1 MSKVLVALR
10 SPDDLEAIRLGAKIM
25 RERGATMAVC
35 QVRGRDDDPRSD
47 LALQRR
53 ITSRLRATLGA
64 IAEEVPVFVIGGTR
78 GDDLAS
84 IAKTWNADVL
94 VSNGNVEVIT

>member
-10 SPDDLEAIRLGAKIM
+10 SPDDVETIRLGAKIM
-25 RERGATMAVC
+25 RERGADMAVC
-35 QVRGRDDDPRSD
+35 QVRASGDDGRSD

-53 ITSRLRATLGA
+53 ITSRLRSTLGA
-64 IAEEVPVFVIGGTR
+64 IAEEVAVFVVGEKS

-84 IAKTWNADVL
+84 IAKTWDADVL
-94 VSNGNVEVIT
+94 VSNGNIEPIT